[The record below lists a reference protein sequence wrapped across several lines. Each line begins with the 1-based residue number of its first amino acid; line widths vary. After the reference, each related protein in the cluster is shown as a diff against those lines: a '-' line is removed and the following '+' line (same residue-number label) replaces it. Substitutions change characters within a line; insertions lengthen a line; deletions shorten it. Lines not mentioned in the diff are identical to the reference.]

1 MEESRQEI
9 SVQFVSGIGED
20 SFPPLKHQS
29 IDSETTL
36 SIDHQPQEVS
46 RVSGGTGKPLAS
58 ESGDKT
64 LFHGYDSDEIQEAVM
79 KRPRIYE
86 SEEDEFIPEYKL
98 VPKPRSQGQSVS
110 PPNILAGSK
119 SRLKDLV
126 LDKFPSREMGISKLP
141 KGEKVMLCFFYHL
154 LQDPDR
160 ISNSNKWTLASDKAA
175 RAAGY
180 KTVEDIKVI
189 YRLHFGIKLIDIK
202 VSKMIEDDKNF
213 WQKSSFNPNTSP

>member
-1 MEESRQEI
+1 MS
-9 SVQFVSGIGED
+9 
-20 SFPPLKHQS
+20 
-29 IDSETTL
+29 L
-36 SIDHQPQEVS
+36 SQ
-46 RVSGGTGKPLAS
+46 
-58 ESGDKT
+58 
-64 LFHGYDSDEIQEAVM
+64 
-79 KRPRIYE
+79 
-86 SEEDEFIPEYKL
+86 L

-126 LDKFPSREMGISKLP
+126 LDKFPSREMGNSKLP

-189 YRLHFGIKLIDIK
+189 YRLHFGTNLIDIK
-202 VSKMIEDDKNF
+202 VSKMIEDDSNIVKKIMTF
-213 WQKSSFNPNTSP
+213 YKALKSIDGDLRRPDRKHSTAL

>member
-9 SVQFVSGIGED
+9 SLQFVSEIGED

-36 SIDHQPQEVS
+36 SIDYQPQAVS

-58 ESGDKT
+58 GSGDKT

-110 PPNILAGSK
+110 PPNILSQEAS
-119 SRLKDLV
+119 
-126 LDKFPSREMGISKLP
+126 
-141 KGEKVMLCFFYHL
+141 
-154 LQDPDR
+154 QD
-160 ISNSNKWTLASDKAA
+160 
-175 RAAGY
+175 
-180 KTVEDIKVI
+180 
-189 YRLHFGIKLIDIK
+189 
-202 VSKMIEDDKNF
+202 
-213 WQKSSFNPNTSP
+213 

>member
-1 MEESRQEI
+1 MEEYRQEI

-36 SIDHQPQEVS
+36 SIDYQPQAVS

-86 SEEDEFIPEYKL
+86 SEEDEFIPVGTKAQI
-98 VPKPRSQGQSVS
+98 PRPISQSSKCSSRKQVKIERPSV
-110 PPNILAGSK
+110 G
-119 SRLKDLV
+119 
-126 LDKFPSREMGISKLP
+126 
-141 KGEKVMLCFFYHL
+141 
-154 LQDPDR
+154 
-160 ISNSNKWTLASDKAA
+160 
-175 RAAGY
+175 
-180 KTVEDIKVI
+180 
-189 YRLHFGIKLIDIK
+189 
-202 VSKMIEDDKNF
+202 
-213 WQKSSFNPNTSP
+213 

>member
-36 SIDHQPQEVS
+36 SIDYQPQAVS

-58 ESGDKT
+58 GSGDKT

-126 LDKFPSREMGISKLP
+126 LDKFPSREMGNSKLP
-141 KGEKVMLCFFYHL
+141 KGEKVMLCFFHHL

-160 ISNSNKWTLASDKAA
+160 ISNSNKWTVASSHHWPIVLQDL
-175 RAAGY
+175 
-180 KTVEDIKVI
+180 T
-189 YRLHFGIKLIDIK
+189 
-202 VSKMIEDDKNF
+202 
-213 WQKSSFNPNTSP
+213 